1 MYKREQE
8 LEKLKVSVL
17 SELPH
22 NINDAQIK
30 DVGATI
36 AGEANK
42 YIHFSFNIWGKEINK
57 DLSIPT
63 TAWQRIKKDYAPNWF
78 LRRFPV
84 EHETNEVILRKLWPD
99 IDFDESNVL
108 QISNY

>member
-8 LEKLKVSVL
+8 LEKLKVSIL
-17 SELPH
+17 EELPH

-30 DVGATI
+30 YVGATM
-36 AGEANK
+36 GEEANK
-42 YIHFSFNIWGKEINK
+42 YIHFSFHVWGKEINR

-63 TAWQRIKKDYAPNWF
+63 TAWQRIKEDYAPNWF

-84 EHETNEVILRKLWPD
+84 EYGTNEVILRKLWPD
-99 IDFDESNVL
+99 IDFDDSNVL